1 MQEPSNLGDARARHP
16 HTTRPTFTSG
26 EPNSSV
32 EAGTRLNKD
41 GKVTSYRVS
50 EFDFDAW
57 RNSTIDAAN
66 NVVSGFEER
75 FGFPPDEH
83 VVGGPTSDGSMS
95 SV

>member
-1 MQEPSNLGDARARHP
+1 
-16 HTTRPTFTSG
+16 
-26 EPNSSV
+26 
-32 EAGTRLNKD
+32 
-41 GKVTSYRVS
+41 VS